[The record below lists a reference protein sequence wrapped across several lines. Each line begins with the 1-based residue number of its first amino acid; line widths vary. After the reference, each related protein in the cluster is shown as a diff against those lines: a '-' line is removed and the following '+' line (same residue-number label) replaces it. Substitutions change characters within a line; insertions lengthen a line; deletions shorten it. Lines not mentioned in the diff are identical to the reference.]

1 MATFT
6 FLGLGMAFPYL
17 LLSAFPELL
26 RFIPKP
32 GPWMVTFKEIMGFFM
47 LATVDRKAFIR
58 LPAPDGAFA
67 SIEVGGDLLP

>member
-1 MATFT
+1 M
-6 FLGLGMAFPYL
+6 LEREDGVL
-17 LLSAFPELL
+17 
-26 RFIPKP
+26 
-32 GPWMVTFKEIMGFFM
+32 FFM